1 MLLQQQTLK
10 SRSQDQYVIKIRLY
24 IHVVYKA
31 DMKKAPNKL
40 ELAEYTKSIT
50 PEELKVKLVEHD
62 NLLSYI

>member
-1 MLLQQQTLK
+1 MCN
-10 SRSQDQYVIKIRLY
+10 QDSFVYTRGK
-24 IHVVYKA
+24 YKA

>member
-1 MLLQQQTLK
+1 
-10 SRSQDQYVIKIRLY
+10 
-24 IHVVYKA
+24 VVYKA

-50 PEELKVKLVEHD
+50 PEELKVKLVEYD